1 MESKIEIKI
10 AEQAVLVPITMTKWS
25 NRASSKLAAEEVE
38 ISNDAREKSS
48 RCSVTLTQNSAVLG
62 LQTLYGHINNN
73 VIKKYC
79 IPWAKGT
86 HLLPAELIDDFE
98 RDINNAIAEWN
109 RLVEQVRVT
118 YESSVENARRPKPF
132 GLGKLFNEQWFPSVD
147 EVVAKYSIEI
157 KPYRMLSDPRHV
169 DDIRVNLPQAKVN
182 RMKADIEKELVEVSR
197 QTNIE
202 VHKRITSALES
213 LVDGLKRH
221 GVKSED
227 DSKSGAFRDGT
238 VTKMNELADIAK
250 KLNVTG
256 DATLDAAIDAIK
268 KDLTDLQPDELR
280 KDESKRKDVGS
291 AAQKIIDDLD
301 GAF

>member
-48 RCSVTLTQNSAVLG
+48 RCSITLTRNDGVVG

-73 VIKKYC
+73 IIKKYC
-79 IPWAKGT
+79 IPWATGT

-109 RLVEQVRVT
+109 RLVEQVRLT
-118 YESSVENARRPKPF
+118 YDESVETARKPKPD
-132 GLGKLFNEQWFPSVD
+132 GLGKLFQEQWFPTVD

-169 DDIRVNLPQAKVN
+169 DDIRVNLPQAKIN
-182 RMKADIEKELVEVSR
+182 KMKADIEQELVEVSK

-221 GVKSED
+221 GVKEGD
-227 DSKSGAFRDGT
+227 DGKSGAFRDGT

-256 DATLDAAIDAIK
+256 DSKLDAAVDAIK
-268 KDLTDLQPDELR
+268 KDLTDLQPAELR
-280 KDESKRKDVGS
+280 DDQSKRKDIGS
-291 AAQKIIDDLD
+291 KAQKIIDDLD

>member
-1 MESKIEIKI
+1 
-10 AEQAVLVPITMTKWS
+10 
-25 NRASSKLAAEEVE
+25 
-38 ISNDAREKSS
+38 
-48 RCSVTLTQNSAVLG
+48 
-62 LQTLYGHINNN
+62 
-73 VIKKYC
+73 
-79 IPWAKGT
+79 
-86 HLLPAELIDDFE
+86 LIDDFE

-109 RLVEQVRVT
+109 RLVEQVRLT
-118 YESSVENARRPKPF
+118 YDESVETARKPKPD
-132 GLGKLFNEQWFPSVD
+132 GLGKLFQEQWFPTVD

-169 DDIRVNLPQAKVN
+169 DDIRVNLPQAKIN
-182 RMKADIEKELVEVSR
+182 KMKADIEQELVEVSK

-221 GVKSED
+221 GVKEGD
-227 DSKSGAFRDGT
+227 DGKSGAFRDGT

-256 DATLDAAIDAIK
+256 DAKLDAAVDAIK
-268 KDLTDLQPDELR
+268 KDLTDLQPAELR
-280 KDESKRKDVGS
+280 DDQSKRKDIGS
-291 AAQKIIDDLD
+291 KAQKIIDDLD

>member
-48 RCSVTLTQNSAVLG
+48 RCSITLTRNDGVVG

-73 VIKKYC
+73 IIKKYC
-79 IPWAKGT
+79 IPWATGT

-109 RLVEQVRVT
+109 RLVEQVRLT
-118 YESSVENARRPKPF
+118 YDESVETARKPKPD
-132 GLGKLFNEQWFPSVD
+132 GLGKLFQEQWFPTVD

-169 DDIRVNLPQAKVN
+169 DDIRVNLPQAKIN
-182 RMKADIEKELVEVSR
+182 KMKADIEQELVEVSK

-221 GVKSED
+221 GVKEGD
-227 DSKSGAFRDGT
+227 DGKSGAFRDGT

-256 DATLDAAIDAIK
+256 DAKLDAAVDAIK
-268 KDLTDLQPDELR
+268 KDLTDLQPAELR
-280 KDESKRKDVGS
+280 DDQSKRKDIGS
-291 AAQKIIDDLD
+291 KAQKIIDDLD

>member
-48 RCSVTLTQNSAVLG
+48 RCSITLTRNDGVVG

-73 VIKKYC
+73 IIKKYC
-79 IPWAKGT
+79 IPWATGT

-109 RLVEQVRVT
+109 RLVEEVRVS
-118 YESSVENARRPKPF
+118 YNASVEIARNPKPD
-132 GLGKLFNEQWFPSVD
+132 GLGKLFQEQWFPHVD
-147 EVVAKYSIEI
+147 EVVEKYSIEI

-169 DDIRVNLPQAKVN
+169 DDIRVNLPQAKID
-182 RMKADIEKELVEVSR
+182 RMKADIEKELVEVSK

-221 GVKSED
+221 GVKAGD
-227 DSKSGAFRDGT
+227 DGKSGAFRDGT
-238 VTKMNELADIAK
+238 VTKMGELADIAK

-256 DATLDAAIDAIK
+256 DAKLDAAVDAIK

-280 KDESKRKDVGS
+280 KDESKRKDVGK

-301 GAF
+301 GIF

>member
-48 RCSVTLTQNSAVLG
+48 RCSITLTRNAGVVG

-73 VIKKYC
+73 IIKKYC
-79 IPWAKGT
+79 IPWATGT

-109 RLVEQVRVT
+109 RLVEQVRLT
-118 YESSVENARRPKPF
+118 YDESVETARKPKPD
-132 GLGKLFNEQWFPSVD
+132 GLGKLFQEQWFPPVD
-147 EVVAKYSIEI
+147 QVVAKYSIEV

-169 DDIRVNLPQAKVN
+169 DDIRVNLPQAKID
-182 RMKADIEKELVEVSR
+182 RMKADIEKELVEVSK

-221 GVKSED
+221 GVKEGD
-227 DSKSGAFRDGT
+227 DGKSGAFRDGT

-256 DATLDAAIDAIK
+256 DSKLDAAVDAIK
-268 KDLTDLQPDELR
+268 KDLTDLQPAELR
-280 KDESKRKDVGS
+280 DDQSKRKDIGS
-291 AAQKIIDDLD
+291 KAQKIIDDLD

>member
-48 RCSVTLTQNSAVLG
+48 RCSITLTRNAGVVG

-73 VIKKYC
+73 IIKKYC
-79 IPWAKGT
+79 IPWATGT

-98 RDINNAIAEWN
+98 RDINNSIAEWN
-109 RLVEQVRVT
+109 RLVEEVRVS
-118 YESSVENARRPKPF
+118 YNASVEIARKPKPD
-132 GLGKLFNEQWFPSVD
+132 GLGKLFQEQWFPTVD

-169 DDIRVNLPQAKVN
+169 DDIRVNLPQAKID
-182 RMKADIEKELVEVSR
+182 RMKADIEKELVEVSK

-221 GVKSED
+221 GVKEGD
-227 DSKSGAFRDGT
+227 GKSGAFRDGT
-238 VTKMNELADIAK
+238 VTKMGELADIAK
-250 KLNVTG
+250 KLNVCG
-256 DATLDAAIDAIK
+256 DATLDSAIDAIK

-280 KDESKRKDVGS
+280 KDESKRKDVGK

-301 GAF
+301 GIF